1 VKATGYRLIASMLFL
16 ATTCSGLAFAAEN
29 PIEITAGDG
38 LEWRRDE
45 NVLVAAGGVVLTRG
59 ELRLEADTVSAWY
72 RENKTGKEQEVYR
85 IDANGS
91 VRISSEG
98 GRGSAQSAAYDL
110 DQGVFVLTGG
120 NPRFESE
127 QLTVTASRNL
137 EYWEVRQL
145 AVARGDAVAES
156 GNRKIR
162 ADVISAFV
170 ETGDNDKT
178 ELKRVEAIGGV
189 RITTPYDAASGNE
202 AVYDAK
208 TSLATL
214 CGDVEIRRG
223 SNLLRGECAEVNL
236 NTGVSRLIGGG
247 GSVKGLVEPQD

>member
-1 VKATGYRLIASMLFL
+1 MRATGYRLIASMLVL
-16 ATTCSGLAFAAEN
+16 ASCSGLAFSAES

-45 NVLVAAGGVVLTRG
+45 KVLVAAGGVVLTRG
-59 ELRLEADTVSAWY
+59 ETKLEADTVSAWY
-72 RENKTGKEQEVYR
+72 RDNKAGKEQEVYR
-85 IDANGS
+85 IDATGS
-91 VRISSEG
+91 VRITSEG

-110 DQGVFVLTGG
+110 DQGVFVLSGG
-120 NPRFESE
+120 SPRFESE

-170 ETGDNDKT
+170 EAGDDDKT

-189 RITTPYDAASGNE
+189 RITTPHDAARGNE

-208 TSLATL
+208 TSIATL

-223 SNLLRGECAEVNL
+223 SNVLRGECAEVNL

-247 GSVKGLVEPQD
+247 GSVKGLVEPRD